1 MKIINWN
8 FIVSIGLLTTLLL
21 GNGCR
26 KKVEREELANGN
38 IVAHC
43 SNYIMDADEIGTDC
57 GGIDCDSCATNTPP
71 CTLPENKLRMLHGP
85 TIQNLNLYN
94 KSYSV
99 VESHWVFIA
108 YTDAGNDEYIKFD
121 FPSKPNITT
130 IYKGQSDA
138 SFLESDEVYIYFY
151 GYSTPDMYGAGDV
164 YVNFIDGKYHLT
176 SCDYSFHSSGGPT
189 LTGQNFNIS
198 F

>member
-8 FIVSIGLLTTLLL
+8 FIVSIGLLSTLLL

-38 IVAHC
+38 IVTHC

-57 GGIDCDSCATNTPP
+57 GGADCDSCITNAPP
-71 CTLPENKLRMLHGP
+71 CSLPDNKLRMLHGP
-85 TIQNLNLYN
+85 IIKNLNLYN
-94 KSYSV
+94 KSSSIV
-99 VESHWVFIA
+99 GTHWVFRA
-108 YTDAGNDEYIKFD
+108 YIDPDDSEFIEFD
-121 FPSKPNITT
+121 FPNKPDITT
-130 IYKGQSDA
+130 IYKGQLDP
-138 SFLESDEVYIYFY
+138 SFLESDEVFIYYY
-151 GYSTPDMYGAGDV
+151 GYSTPDMYGLGDV

-176 SCDYSFHSSGGPT
+176 SCDYSFRSSGGLI
-189 LTGQNFNIS
+189 LTGQYFNIS